1 MKRIAKI
8 TMMAATALSFLVTP
22 VMAETKKPEEITFGV
37 IPVASSRNM
46 SDSFGKLSEHLEKEI
61 GIKVKLQVAGDYAG
75 VITGMQHG
83 HIDLAYFGPKSYCE
97 ASTRAKAE
105 ALVVEVGQNG
115 VAGYHGYIISKKGS
129 GLKTLEDLKGK
140 KWAFTDPHST
150 SGTLVPTVYFND
162 INIKPESYFSKVIYS
177 GSHEASI
184 LSVKA
189 GKVDAASTN
198 DLDFQRGLGKQ
209 WKEDDFNIIWK
220 SDLIAGSPM
229 AVRSDMDA
237 SLKEKITKAFLS
249 FKDKEGLSKLKISGY
264 KPADDSLYDG
274 IRKLIALKKA
284 MKKAEKVAKQN

>member
-1 MKRIAKI
+1 MKAISRV
-8 TMMAATALSFLVTP
+8 TMLAIVMLSIMIQPAMSQDNWPKEL
-22 VMAETKKPEEITFGV
+22 TFGV

-46 SDSFGKLSEHLEKEI
+46 SDSFGKLTEHLEKSL
-61 GIKVKLQVAGDYAG
+61 GVKVKLQVAGDYAG

-83 HIDLAYFGPKSYCE
+83 HIDLAYLGPKSYCE
-97 ASTRAKAE
+97 AALRANAE
-105 ALVVEVGQNG
+105 AVVVEVGENG

-129 GLKTLEDLKGK
+129 GLKTLEDLQGR

-162 INIKPESYFSKVIYS
+162 INIDPEKYFSKVIYS

-189 GKVDAASTN
+189 GKIDAASTN

-209 WKEDDFNIIWK
+209 WTEDDFNIIWK

-229 AVRSDMDA
+229 AVRGDMDPT
-237 SLKEKITKAFLS
+237 LKTAIKDAFLS
-249 FKDKEGLSKLKISGY
+249 FNDKAGLGQLKISGY
-264 KPADDSLYDG
+264 NQADDSLYDG

-284 MKKAEKVAKQN
+284 LKAQKVAKNN

>member
-1 MKRIAKI
+1 MKKI
-8 TMMAATALSFLVTP
+8 LGLSVMSAMLLSSLTTP
-22 VMAETKKPEEITFGV
+22 AMSQEKWPDEVTFGV

-46 SDSFGKLSEHLEKEI
+46 SDSFGSLTEHVEKSL

-97 ASTRAKAE
+97 AADRAGAE
-105 ALVVEVGQNG
+105 AVVVEVGESG

-129 GLKTLEDLKGK
+129 DLKTVDSLKDK

-162 INIKPESYFSKVIYS
+162 VHIDPENFFSKVIYS

-198 DLDFQRGLGKQ
+198 DLDFERGLGRQ
-209 WKEDDFNIIWK
+209 WNKDDFNIIWT
-220 SDLIAGSPM
+220 SDLIPGSPM
-229 AVRSDMDA
+229 AVRSDLPV
-237 SLKEKITKAFLS
+237 SLKMAIKGAFIS
-249 FKDKEGLSKLKISGY
+249 YNDTEGLGKLKISGY
-264 KPADDSLYDG
+264 APADDTLYDG
-274 IRKLIALKKA
+274 VRKLIALKKA
-284 MKKAEKVAKQN
+284 LKAKKVASN